1 MRGIIFD
8 FNGTMFFDEEF
19 QNISWR
25 SFLQAKTGHY
35 ITDEEF
41 QEYIHGRNNEV
52 SLKHFISPDLSREE
66 IEELAEEKEQCYRD
80 LCMKSSEFRLADG
93 LPEFLDEL
101 ADRQIPM
108 TIATASMEKN
118 VQFFFEHLGL
128 DRWFSYDQVALND
141 GTMKGKPE
149 PDIFLRAAELIGVRP
164 EACMVFEDAKSGI
177 EAARRAGACRV
188 VGVASMQEEE
198 TLRRWG
204 ATAVIRG
211 YQDWEKLMELLED

>member
-1 MRGIIFD
+1 
-8 FNGTMFFDEEF
+8 
-19 QNISWR
+19 
-25 SFLQAKTGHY
+25 
-35 ITDEEF
+35 
-41 QEYIHGRNNEV
+41 
-52 SLKHFISPDLSREE
+52 
-66 IEELAEEKEQCYRD
+66 
-80 LCMKSSEFRLADG
+80 
-93 LPEFLDEL
+93 
-101 ADRQIPM
+101 M

-149 PDIFLRAAELIGVRP
+149 PDIFLRAAELMGVRP
-164 EACMVFEDAKSGI
+164 EECMVFEDAKSGI

-188 VGVASMQEEE
+188 VGVASMQDEE

>member
-35 ITDEEF
+35 ITDEKF

-66 IEELAEEKEQCYRD
+66 IE
-80 LCMKSSEFRLADG
+80 
-93 LPEFLDEL
+93 EL

-149 PDIFLRAAELIGVRP
+149 PDIFLRAAELMGVRP
-164 EACMVFEDAKSGI
+164 EECMVFEDAKSGI

>member
-1 MRGIIFD
+1 
-8 FNGTMFFDEEF
+8 
-19 QNISWR
+19 
-25 SFLQAKTGHY
+25 
-35 ITDEEF
+35 
-41 QEYIHGRNNEV
+41 
-52 SLKHFISPDLSREE
+52 
-66 IEELAEEKEQCYRD
+66 
-80 LCMKSSEFRLADG
+80 MKSSEFRLADG

-149 PDIFLRAAELIGVRP
+149 PDIFLRAAELMGVRP
-164 EACMVFEDAKSGI
+164 EECMVFEDAKSGI

-204 ATAVIRG
+204 DTAVIRG
-211 YQDWEKLMELLED
+211 YLGETDGAAGGLGGDGQFASEYKTGPLYRPHVPAAVGAGDGFIPGMGPERYG

>member
-19 QNISWR
+19 QNVSWR

-93 LPEFLDEL
+93 LPEFLDGG
-101 ADRQIPM
+101 P
-108 TIATASMEKN
+108 
-118 VQFFFEHLGL
+118 
-128 DRWFSYDQVALND
+128 
-141 GTMKGKPE
+141 
-149 PDIFLRAAELIGVRP
+149 PDPHDHRHGVHGEECPVFL
-164 EACMVFEDAKSGI
+164 
-177 EAARRAGACRV
+177 
-188 VGVASMQEEE
+188 
-198 TLRRWG
+198 
-204 ATAVIRG
+204 
-211 YQDWEKLMELLED
+211 